1 MGAAWCL
8 SAALGGL
15 LACAIIAVN
24 GDPRY
29 RGNLKEDVGKSKSL
43 FGNPVADDDA
53 RVFSMAD
60 DA

>member
-24 GDPRY
+24 GDPPISR
-29 RGNLKEDVGKSKSL
+29 KS
-43 FGNPVADDDA
+43 
-53 RVFSMAD
+53 
-60 DA
+60 

>member
-8 SAALGGL
+8 SAVLGGL

-29 RGNLKEDVGKSKSL
+29 RGSLKEDVGKIQGK
-43 FGNPVADDDA
+43 GAH
-53 RVFSMAD
+53 
-60 DA
+60 